1 MREKAI
7 KARRA
12 YQVDTVALCIQGV
25 VQPLVVV
32 VIGQRLG
39 VGPRTGKNVALL
51 AFVVS
56 RSAPEMTDGNQRPVA
71 AW

>member
-1 MREKAI
+1 MSTAS
-7 KARRA
+7 
-12 YQVDTVALCIQGV
+12 ALLPPAV
-25 VQPLVVV
+25 
-32 VIGQRLG
+32 
-39 VGPRTGKNVALL
+39 VALL